1 MQCPRCGH
9 ENAGS
14 RAYCE
19 RCGTP
24 LNGTEGTS
32 VQVEYKVPPPP
43 PLNGHKV
50 LPLQLP
56 HPPLSPP
63 PRLED
68 DEVTPTLLAHPESI
82 ARPRVGVFSGILYFI
97 GTVIAIFG
105 LLGALTTP
113 GSGTVTGLIGLLL
126 ALVVLI
132 LSIVFFVRLR
142 RRARPLPSLK
152 RRVERAANGHLCA
165 EMPVPRRRIAPVRP
179 CSDEPGAEVLKA
191 SHPWPRPPHLS
202 TLVVPMATLPG
213 EWMKHHPTGE
223 TGPGR
228 SLP

>member
-9 ENAGS
+9 ENASS

-63 PRLED
+63 PNLED

-132 LSIVFFVRLR
+132 LSIVF
-142 RRARPLPSLK
+142 
-152 RRVERAANGHLCA
+152 
-165 EMPVPRRRIAPVRP
+165 
-179 CSDEPGAEVLKA
+179 
-191 SHPWPRPPHLS
+191 
-202 TLVVPMATLPG
+202 
-213 EWMKHHPTGE
+213 
-223 TGPGR
+223 
-228 SLP
+228 

>member
-9 ENAGS
+9 ENASS

-24 LNGTEGTS
+24 LNGTEETP

-63 PRLED
+63 PNLED

-142 RRARPLPSLK
+142 RRAPTLRWWQ
-152 RRVERAANGHLCA
+152 
-165 EMPVPRRRIAPVRP
+165 RIVWII
-179 CSDEPGAEVLKA
+179 G
-191 SHPWPRPPHLS
+191 
-202 TLVVPMATLPG
+202 ATLIAALALILEAIVSPHG
-213 EWMKHHPTGE
+213 LLTQYFTAFVQLLYGLGLAAIAIW
-223 TGPGR
+223 
-228 SLP
+228 

>member
-9 ENAGS
+9 ENASS

-63 PRLED
+63 PKLED

-113 GSGTVTGLIGLLL
+113 GSGTVIGLTGLLL

-142 RRARPLPSLK
+142 RRAPTLRWWQ
-152 RRVERAANGHLCA
+152 
-165 EMPVPRRRIAPVRP
+165 RIVWII
-179 CSDEPGAEVLKA
+179 G
-191 SHPWPRPPHLS
+191 
-202 TLVVPMATLPG
+202 ATLIAALALILEAIVSPHG
-213 EWMKHHPTGE
+213 LLTQYFTAFVQLFYGLGLAAIAIW
-223 TGPGR
+223 
-228 SLP
+228 

>member
-9 ENAGS
+9 ENASS

-63 PRLED
+63 PNLED

-97 GTVIAIFG
+97 GTIIVIFG
-105 LLGALTTP
+105 LLGMLTTR
-113 GSGTVTGLIGLLL
+113 GSGTVIGLTGLLL

-142 RRARPLPSLK
+142 RRAPTLRWWQ
-152 RRVERAANGHLCA
+152 
-165 EMPVPRRRIAPVRP
+165 RIVWII
-179 CSDEPGAEVLKA
+179 G
-191 SHPWPRPPHLS
+191 
-202 TLVVPMATLPG
+202 ATLIAALALILEAIVSPHG
-213 EWMKHHPTGE
+213 LLTQYFTAFVLLLYGLGVAAIAIW
-223 TGPGR
+223 
-228 SLP
+228 

>member
-9 ENAGS
+9 ENASS

-24 LNGTEGTS
+24 LNGTEGTP

-56 HPPLSPP
+56 HPPQSPLP
-63 PRLED
+63 KLED
-68 DEVTPTLLAHPESI
+68 DEVTPTLLSYPESI

-97 GTVIAIFG
+97 GTIIVIFG

-113 GSGTVTGLIGLLL
+113 GSGIVIGLTGLLL

-132 LSIVFFVRLR
+132 FSIVFFVRLR
-142 RRARPLPSLK
+142 RRAPTLRWWQ
-152 RRVERAANGHLCA
+152 
-165 EMPVPRRRIAPVRP
+165 RIVWII
-179 CSDEPGAEVLKA
+179 GA
-191 SHPWPRPPHLS
+191 
-202 TLVVPMATLPG
+202 TLVAALALTLEAIVSPHG
-213 EWMKHHPTGE
+213 LLTQYFTAFVQLLYGLGVAAIAIW
-223 TGPGR
+223 
-228 SLP
+228 